1 MGQEG
6 GEEVIK
12 DNPDFELEGRDA
24 KAKEEEAEK
33 GGPHPSQGSGVTYWL
48 QPAVRAHVHAAH
60 VEMYYRWL
68 DTGNKI

>member
-24 KAKEEEAEK
+24 KAKEEEAGRGALILPKDQE
-33 GGPHPSQGSGVTYWL
+33 
-48 QPAVRAHVHAAH
+48 
-60 VEMYYRWL
+60 
-68 DTGNKI
+68 